1 MAKYGSIVTLVGKE
15 KITRAS
21 IEDNAKINFT
31 EFAAGDGGGS
41 YYQPIELQTKLK
53 NEKWRGAISLC
64 RVNPESPNMIEIVAV
79 IPPDQG
85 GFTIREI
92 AAFDEAGDMI
102 VIANT
107 PDTEKVIISS
117 GAAGEIKLTIYME
130 ISNAELI
137 TLKIDPNTVTATK
150 QDLENHNIDPDA
162 HRGRFATKTDF
173 ENHTAN
179 REIHVTRELKENYDT
194 AIAGLTQHTEN
205 ADIHVSKNQKENW
218 TNAAVKTEGQEAE
231 LIQQKN
237 KMTEMEG
244 KLARLEDGVFNDIT
258 GNPYTVSFNN
268 LDGIELIKGN
278 YNKQRNRIEC

>member
-1 MAKYGSIVTLVGKE
+1 MAKYGSIVTLKGKE
-15 KITRAS
+15 KIARATLEENKR
-21 IEDNAKINFT
+21 IAFT

-41 YYQPIELQTKLK
+41 YYQPEEIQTKLRG
-53 NEKWRGAISLC
+53 EKWRGAISLC
-64 RVNPESPNMIEIVAV
+64 KVVDESPNMIEIVAV
-79 IPPDQG
+79 IPPDEG

-130 ISNAELI
+130 ISNAELVEM
-137 TLKIDPNTVTATK
+137 KIDPNTVTATK
-150 QDLENHNIDPDA
+150 QDLANHDNNPNA
-162 HRGRFATKTDF
+162 HGGRFATKTEF
-173 ENHTAN
+173 ENHTTN
-179 REIHVTRELKENYDT
+179 RELHVTRELKENYDI
-194 AIAGLTQHTEN
+194 AIAGLTQHAEN
-205 ADIHVSKNQKENW
+205 TDIHVSKRQKESW
-218 TNAAVKTEGQEAE
+218 TSAAAKTEEQEAE

-244 KLARLEDGVFNDIT
+244 KLTRLEDAVFNDIT

>member
-1 MAKYGSIVTLVGKE
+1 MAKYGSIVTLKGKE

-21 IEDNAKINFT
+21 IEDNAKINIT

-41 YYQPIELQTKLK
+41 YYQPIELQTELK
-53 NEKWRGAISLC
+53 NEKWRGAVSLC
-64 RVNPESPNMIEIVAV
+64 RVNPVSPNMIEIVAV

-107 PDTEKVIISS
+107 PDTEKVVIST

-150 QDLENHNIDPDA
+150 QDLENHNTDPDA
-162 HRGRFATKTDF
+162 HRGKFAEKVEF

-179 REIHVTRELKENYDT
+179 RELHVTRELKENYDT
-194 AIAGLTQHTEN
+194 AIAGLTQHAGN
-205 ADIHVSKNQKENW
+205 ADIHVEKSQKESW
-218 TNAAVKTEGQEAE
+218 SNAAVKTALNEAE
-231 LIQQKN
+231 LIQHKN

-244 KLARLEDGVFNDIT
+244 KLTRLEDAVFNDIT
-258 GNPYTVSFNN
+258 GNPYTISFSN
-268 LDGIELIKGN
+268 LDGIDLIKGN
-278 YNKQRNRIEC
+278 YNKLRNRIEC